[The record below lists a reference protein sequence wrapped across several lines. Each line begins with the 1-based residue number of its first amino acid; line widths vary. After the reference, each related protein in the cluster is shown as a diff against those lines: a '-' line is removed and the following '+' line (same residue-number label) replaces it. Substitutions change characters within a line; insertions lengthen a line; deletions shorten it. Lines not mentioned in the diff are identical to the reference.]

1 MKLINH
7 GILFLMALATVA
19 CGSTDPLE
27 KVTFAD
33 SGKSFNLISG
43 SSRCGSAICDGVE
56 YYAVFDDENK
66 KATVTISNLRLE
78 TEDEPMSFTF
88 SELDW
93 HFGPSSHTMQRVI
106 EREELVPDNDFGTGH
121 RFSDFV
127 MVYSQAN
134 EFDPSES
141 AGFYIRYIIDDHYT
155 VTAFP
160 EKILC
165 RGTTIVMETDSG
177 RKTVS
182 YDTDYAVTL
191 KAGERCSAD
200 MTITGL
206 PVYGR
211 TITVTGLNLTLTPR
225 GYGLDSGSSTRVTAG
240 RGGDGVTLLSLEA
253 TADMLDDLTIDM
265 RLAVAG
271 ITYSVQAYL
280 SPNLAPTR

>member
-33 SGKSFNLISG
+33 
-43 SSRCGSAICDGVE
+43 
-56 YYAVFDDENK
+56 NK

-165 RGTTIVMETDSG
+165 RGTIVMETDSG